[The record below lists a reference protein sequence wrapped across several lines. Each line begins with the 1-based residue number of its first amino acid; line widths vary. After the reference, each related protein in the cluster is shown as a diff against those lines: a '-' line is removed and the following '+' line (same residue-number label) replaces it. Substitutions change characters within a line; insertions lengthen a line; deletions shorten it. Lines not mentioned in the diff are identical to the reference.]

1 MADNPKLTVL
11 YEKLRGKVFE
21 LNKDQMSI
29 GRRDG
34 NDIVIKDASL
44 SGHHAD
50 ILRVERDG
58 RTVYILRDN
67 DSTNGTRINNLPITE
82 QELKNSDIILFG
94 GVEVLFD
101 SNDGAETQVG
111 STTVTIDISQLDSN
125 TSTVPAHEQP
135 RPVRGDGGQEE
146 RDVPAADARRVRAA
160 RGRDSRRDRVSD
172 LLHHEYVIIEYA
184 GVPGEGRMDAGS
196 SGFTV
201 LRRFSGGNRGPAGE
215 ERRRGRRKVSVSGP
229 SDAGNGCP
237 ADCLYGMRR
246 VASKRVFRNES
257 EYMNMILNSPD
268 QGPGGI
274 WRRELR
280 QWPARDDK
288 PAASRREGVGS
299 PRRTAAG
306 CRSAQAGRLS
316 SG

>member
-34 NDIVIKDASL
+34 HDLVIKDASL

-58 RTVYILRDN
+58 KTVYILRDN

-125 TSTVPAHEQP
+125 TSTVPRMSSLDPFAGTVDKKNVMFQ
-135 RPVRGDGGQEE
+135 RLMLGVY
-146 RDVPAADARRVRAA
+146 V
-160 RGRDSRRDRVSD
+160 
-172 LLHHEYVIIEYA
+172 LLAVGILGVI
-184 GVPGEGRMDAGS
+184 
-196 SGFTV
+196 GF
-201 LRRFSGGNRGPAGE
+201 LI
-215 ERRRGRRKVSVSGP
+215 
-229 SDAGNGCP
+229 
-237 ADCLYGMRR
+237 Y
-246 VASKRVFRNES
+246 
-257 EYMNMILNSPD
+257 YIMNM
-268 QGPGGI
+268 
-274 WRRELR
+274 
-280 QWPARDDK
+280 
-288 PAASRREGVGS
+288 
-299 PRRTAAG
+299 
-306 CRSAQAGRLS
+306 
-316 SG
+316 